1 MEENI
6 PSNQIIS
13 ERLHESLQELIG
25 LHRQLYET
33 VKTEHEAITNA
44 DLKLTYDA
52 AANKEA
58 LVHWINQSELSRQA
72 IVYTLA
78 QAEGINPATPSL
90 REIII
95 HFQGKNLELSNKLQ
109 TDLTTLIVLVDRV
122 KKQNEINGKLLE
134 ASLRHVNAMKR
145 NIFGE
150 TTHQAKTYNQQGLK
164 NQGSANAHGPR
175 LISKEV

>member
-1 MEENI
+1 MEKDI
-6 PSNQIIS
+6 STNQSSS

-33 VKTEHEAITNA
+33 VKSEHEAIINA
-44 DLKLTYDA
+44 DLKETYNA

-58 LVHWINQSELSRQA
+58 LIHWINQSEKNRQGIALS
-72 IVYTLA
+72 LA
-78 QAEGINPATPSL
+78 HEENLEAPSL
-90 REIII
+90 REIIL
-95 HFQGKNLELSNKLQ
+95 HFQTRNFELSNKLQ
-109 TDLTTLIVLVDRV
+109 TDLSTLIILVDRV

-134 ASLRHVNAMKR
+134 ASLRHVNNMKR

-150 TTHQAKTYNQQGLK
+150 TTHQAKTYNQLGQK

>member
-1 MEENI
+1 MEQNI
-6 PSNQIIS
+6 SSNQNSS
-13 ERLHESLQELIG
+13 ERLHDALQELIG

-44 DLKLTYDA
+44 DLKQTYDA

-58 LVHWINQSELSRQA
+58 LVHWINQSELARQV
-72 IVYTLA
+72 IVKSLA
-78 QAEGINPATPSL
+78 EEENLLPGPPSL

-95 HFQGKNLELSNKLQ
+95 HFEVKNPEVSKKLQ

-134 ASLRHVNAMKR
+134 ASLRHVNNMKR

-150 TTHQAKTYNQQGLK
+150 TTHQAKTYNQLGQR